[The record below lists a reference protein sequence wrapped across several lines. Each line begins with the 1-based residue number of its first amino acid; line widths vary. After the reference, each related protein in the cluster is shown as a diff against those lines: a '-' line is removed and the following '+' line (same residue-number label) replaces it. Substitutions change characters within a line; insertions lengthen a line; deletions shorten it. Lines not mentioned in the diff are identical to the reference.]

1 MARAYLD
8 GKVVPPSKTPGGK
21 PSRKARGEGT
31 LVSMTVSGQVYKVLH
46 AVAKIQGV
54 RPAVLLAQSLE
65 SIMTHA
71 GVSLEE
77 VERFLKAD
85 GKVAGSKEVRSAV
98 LDRLFPGSLR

>member
-1 MARAYLD
+1 MAKAHPD
-8 GKVVPPSKTPGGK
+8 GKAVPASKTSGGK
-21 PSRKARGEGT
+21 SPRKARGEGT

-54 RPAVLLAQSLE
+54 RPAILLAQSLE

-85 GKVAGSKEVRSAV
+85 GKVAGSKEVRSPV
-98 LDRLFPGSLR
+98 LDRLFPVSQG

>member
-1 MARAYLD
+1 MAKAHPD
-8 GKVVPPSKTPGGK
+8 GKTVPTSKTSGGK
-21 PSRKARGEGT
+21 RSRKARGEGA

-54 RPAVLLAQSLE
+54 RPSILLAMSLE
-65 SIMTHA
+65 PILAHA

-98 LDRLFPGSLR
+98 LDRLFSGSLR